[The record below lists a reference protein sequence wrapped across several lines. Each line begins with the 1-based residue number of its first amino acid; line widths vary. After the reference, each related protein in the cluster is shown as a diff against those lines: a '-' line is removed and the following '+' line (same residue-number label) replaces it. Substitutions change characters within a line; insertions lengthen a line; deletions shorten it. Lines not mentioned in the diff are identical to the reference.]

1 MNINILIV
9 DDEAYC
15 AEKLIGDID
24 WDSLGVHKVYS
35 AYSANQAMKVL
46 EAEPIQLL
54 VCDIEMPGGS
64 GLDLIE
70 WINEGSRLI
79 NFSIECLILTCHPEY
94 AYMRKAM
101 QLGCSDYLLKPFRRE
116 SMVEALTSLIQKI
129 KAKEKDTH
137 LPSEQTHQILWIQ
150 VYRLLI
156 QKIKA
161 KEKDTQRPYKTE
173 GKGIGEYSEPDTV
186 IEPDTEEHIRTKVIP
201 YIQQHIATPIS
212 VTEIAEAVNLNP
224 QYLMRLFRRQ
234 MGCSVIQYVTKY
246 KMELAK
252 DMLIHT
258 GASNPEISEKLGY
271 LNPSYFLRVF
281 KENEGMTP
289 GAFRKKYNIYKN

>member
-116 SMVEALTSLIQKI
+116 SMVEALTS
-129 KAKEKDTH
+129 
-137 LPSEQTHQILWIQ
+137 
-150 VYRLLI
+150 LI